1 MNCLCCLLIYYNHL
15 YLNQFPIYYIT
26 EYNSNI
32 CKKNNI
38 TDADIIRT
46 IYAVVVVFITE
57 RFIIIYTVYFYMK
70 IQIRLISRL
79 KFTLINIIF

>member
-1 MNCLCCLLIYYNHL
+1 M
-15 YLNQFPIYYIT
+15 Q
-26 EYNSNI
+26 
-32 CKKNNI
+32 KNNI